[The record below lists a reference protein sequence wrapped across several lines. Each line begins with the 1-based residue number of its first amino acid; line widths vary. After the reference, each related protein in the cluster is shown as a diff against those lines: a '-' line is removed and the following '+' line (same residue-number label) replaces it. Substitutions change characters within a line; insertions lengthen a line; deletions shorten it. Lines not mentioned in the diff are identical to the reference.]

1 MEKTLEEMRDDLLR
15 QLYEETQKAIVS
27 DENRVEQLRDSAH
40 VFGYCM
46 EPRNEHDIY
55 AKRDDLLNRLYEA
68 TIQSLTDDP
77 SKNVEILRD
86 GLGMFA
92 VSLPRK

>member
-1 MEKTLEEMRDDLLR
+1 MRKTLEEMRDDLLR
-15 QLYEETQKAIVS
+15 QLYDETQKVIIQ
-27 DENRVEQLRDSAH
+27 EGNKVEQLRDSVHA
-40 VFGYCM
+40 FGYCM
-46 EPRNEHDIY
+46 EPKTEHGIY
-55 AKRDDLLNRLYEA
+55 EKRDDLLNRLYEA

-77 SKNVEILRD
+77 SKNVEILRN

>member
-15 QLYEETQKAIVS
+15 QLYEETQKAITS
-27 DENRVEQLRDSAH
+27 DENKVEQLRESVHA
-40 VFGYCM
+40 FGYCM
-46 EPRNEHDIY
+46 EPKTEHDLY
-55 AKRDDLLNRLYEA
+55 AKRDDLLNKLYEA

>member
-15 QLYEETQKAIVS
+15 QLYDETQKVIIQ
-27 DENRVEQLRDSAH
+27 EGNKVEQLRDSVHA
-40 VFGYCM
+40 FGYCM
-46 EPRNEHDIY
+46 EPKTEHSIY

-77 SKNVEILRD
+77 AKNVEILRN